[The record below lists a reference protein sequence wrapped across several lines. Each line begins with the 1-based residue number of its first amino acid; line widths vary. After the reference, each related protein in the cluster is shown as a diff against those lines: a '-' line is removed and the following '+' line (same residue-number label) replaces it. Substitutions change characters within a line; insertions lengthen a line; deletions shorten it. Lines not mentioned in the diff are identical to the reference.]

1 MEGKSIIC
9 CEFRGCCSVGVREAD
24 QNQLLL
30 RSPDISV
37 SGEQGMPP
45 LNGCL
50 LALSL
55 TNTGFFFE
63 LWSSGAVQ
71 RQ

>member
-1 MEGKSIIC
+1 MENKSIIC
-9 CEFRGCCSVGVREAD
+9 GFRGCRSVGVRED
-24 QNQLLL
+24 GQNQLLL

-37 SGEQGMPP
+37 SGEQGMP
-45 LNGCL
+45 LHNGCL

-55 TNTGFFFE
+55 TNTGFSFE
-63 LWSSGAVQ
+63 LWSSVVVQ